1 MIAFDTNVLI
11 YASELADPEGRNAV
25 ALDLMDKVA
34 SQGAI
39 IPLQVVGEYINA
51 CRRKRIIPLESACDR
66 ANFWMDV
73 YITPAASPDDYIEAA
88 SLAVGFNLQYFD
100 ALILTVA
107 HRAGATVLLSE
118 DMHDGLDAGGIR
130 VVNPFVAENAEAIT
144 SALGQAA

>member
-1 MIAFDTNVLI
+1 LIAFDTNILI

-51 CRRKRIIPLESACDR
+51 CRRKQIIALQSACDR

-73 YITPAASPDDYIEAA
+73 YITPAASPYDYIEAA

-107 HRAGATVLLSE
+107 RRAGATVLLSE
-118 DMHDGLDAGGIR
+118 DMHDGMDADGIR
-130 VVNPFVAENAEAIT
+130 VINPFVAANAGVI
-144 SALGQAA
+144 AAAFE